1 MSSSNEISHKG
12 RIVKIDPDYTT
23 VEIIAE
29 DACSACHAKAM
40 CGLGN
45 SKTKAVQVPTRGWDN
60 YAEGDDVSVVLK
72 ASMGHKAVWI
82 AYIVPLVILM
92 AVLLCMDAAGV
103 GELTSGLAAIA
114 AVGVYYVVIWLLR
127 GKLRNE
133 YTFNIKR

>member
-1 MSSSNEISHKG
+1 
-12 RIVKIDPDYTT
+12 VKTDPDYTT

-45 SKTKAVQVPTRGWDN
+45 AKTKVVQVPTRGWDN
-60 YAEGDDVSVVLK
+60 YSVGEDVSVVLK

-92 AVLLCMDAAGV
+92 AVLLISDGLGA
-103 GELTSGLAAIA
+103 GELTSGAFAIG
-114 AVGVYYVVIWLLR
+114 AVGVYYAVIWLLR